1 MVIIKNKKE
10 IDEIIVEKIKGK
22 KVYLTDH
29 CINRA
34 MWRGID
40 EEKIFSIFPQFEKVF
55 VIETKILKY
64 GDEGCELFYELDEN
78 HYFAIA
84 MIPEADR
91 LKIVHAIEY
100 KRNIKQRFS

>member
-1 MVIIKNKKE
+1 MIIKNKKE
-10 IDEIIVEKIKGK
+10 IDEIIVEKIKWK

-40 EEKIFSIFPQFEKVF
+40 EEKIFSVLPRFDKVF

-64 GDEGCELFYELDEN
+64 GDEGYELFYELGRN
-78 HYFAIA
+78 NYFAIA

-91 LKIVHAIEY
+91 LKIVHVIEY